1 MKKLFALLAL
11 LLLSGPAAAE
21 ERATPQ
27 DAEDLVKTAISY
39 LKKHGAEKAYAT
51 YQSKNGPFI
60 YKDLYIMVYDLN
72 GKCVAHGADQSRVG
86 KDLIDA
92 KDPDG
97 KLYVKERVEIAKSK
111 GKGWQDYKFVNPA
124 TKRVEQKTSYVEKVG
139 DVIVCAGAYKG

>member
-11 LLLSGPAAAE
+11 LLLSSTAVAE

-60 YKDLYIMVYDLN
+60 YKDLYIAAYDLS
-72 GKCVAHGADQSRVG
+72 GKCVSHGADPSRVG
-86 KDLIDA
+86 KGFLDA

-97 KLYVKERVEIAKSK
+97 KLFIQERIAIAKGK
-111 GKGWQDYKFVNPA
+111 GRGWQDYKYLNPA
-124 TKRVEQKTSYVEKVG
+124 TKKVEQKTSFVERVG

>member
-11 LLLSGPAAAE
+11 LLLSSTAVAE

-60 YKDLYIMVYDLN
+60 YKDLYIAAYDLS
-72 GKCVAHGADQSRVG
+72 GKCVSHGADPSRVG
-86 KDLIDA
+86 KGFLAA

-97 KLYVKERVEIAKSK
+97 KLFIKERLDVAKAK
-111 GKGWQDYKFVNPA
+111 GSGWQDYKFMNPA
-124 TKRVEQKTSYVEKVG
+124 TKKVEQKTSYFERVG
-139 DVIVCAGAYKG
+139 DVILCAGAYKG